1 MAARRRPRDRREGVR
16 RSSPRTACR
25 KTWRTW
31 WPSGLYQYSL
41 LDIIDIADIV
51 DREPAEV
58 ADTYFALMD
67 YLGTDGLLTA
77 VSGLPRDDRWHSLA
91 RLAIR
96 DDIYGSLRSLCFD
109 VLAVGEPEETR
120 RGEDR
125 GVGADQRL
133 TGAAGAA
140 HAERDLPVRRA

>member
-1 MAARRRPRDRREGVR
+1 M
-16 RSSPRTACR
+16 
-25 KTWRTW
+25 
-31 WPSGLYQYSL
+31 
-41 LDIIDIADIV
+41 
-51 DREPAEV
+51 PAEV

-67 YLGTDGLLTA
+67 HLGTDGLLTA

-96 DDIYGSLRSLCFD
+96 DDIYGSLRALCFD
-109 VLAVGEPEETR
+109 VLAVGEPDETR

-133 TGAAGAA
+133 SRDAGTA
-140 HAERDLPVRRA
+140 HARPRSTQYDERDLATLSVAARQIRSMTRTSGTGTTG

>member
-1 MAARRRPRDRREGVR
+1 MREWLRGDDRAIVEKEVGQFTSSGV
-16 RSSPRTACR
+16 PDDLAYVVA
-25 KTWRTW
+25 
-31 WPSGLYQYSL
+31 SGLYQYSL

-67 YLGTDGLLTA
+67 FLGTDGLLTA

-125 GVGADQRL
+125 GVGADQRVSRE
-133 TGAAGAA
+133 AGTA
-140 HAERDLPVRRA
+140 HARRDL